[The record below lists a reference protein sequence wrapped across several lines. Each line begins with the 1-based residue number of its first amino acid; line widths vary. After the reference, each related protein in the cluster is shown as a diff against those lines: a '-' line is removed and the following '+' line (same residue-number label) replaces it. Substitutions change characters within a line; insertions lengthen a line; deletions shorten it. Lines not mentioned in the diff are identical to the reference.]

1 VKFKPHAEFQN
12 LSLAKL
18 FLQMK
23 KQLICLLAMAVSF
36 TIGAQVPQYANVSN
50 LVSQNNINSH
60 LSDFE
65 GLGVKRRG
73 TQALTNAL
81 TWLKGKYTGMG
92 YATTQFQ
99 EHSYSYSGSTC
110 KNLIVTKTGTLY
122 PNTFVIICGH
132 YDSITGTGT
141 NDNGS
146 GTAILLEVARLLRS
160 IPTDYSIKFIHF
172 SGEEDGLMG
181 SQAYVSSVVNGTNPK
196 MNIRL
201 LLNIDE
207 VGGVAGMTN
216 DTVTCERDTSNP
228 TTNNAASDTFTQQL
242 IQYMQWYSPLQ
253 TQLSY
258 AYSSDYM
265 SFQSNN
271 EIITGLFETNETP
284 YKHTANDLLV
294 NMDPVYVYN
303 IAKGTTGAMLHFAV
317 ASVAYLQ
324 NPNPVEVQQPMAF
337 MQNQQLTIYW
347 GNLQNETVQIALYDS
362 LGQLVS
368 SYTSLPT
375 ELSSNFELPMLNT
388 GLYVVDIQ
396 RNNQHFTKKIGYMGT
411 R

>member
-1 VKFKPHAEFQN
+1 
-12 LSLAKL
+12 
-18 FLQMK
+18 MK
-23 KQLICLLAMAVSF
+23 KQLVCLIALAMSV
-36 TIGAQVPQYANVSN
+36 TIWAQVPRYADVSN
-50 LVSQNNINSH
+50 LVLQNNINTH

-73 TQALTNAL
+73 TPALANAL

-92 YATTQFQ
+92 YTSTQFQ
-99 EHSYSYSGSTC
+99 EQSYSYAGATC

-122 PNTFVIICGH
+122 PNTYVIICGH

-146 GTAILLEVARLLRS
+146 GTAILLEVARLLRT

-181 SQAYVSSVVNGTNPK
+181 SQAYVSNVVNNTNPK

-201 LLNIDE
+201 LFNIDE
-207 VGGVAGMTN
+207 VGGIAGMTN

-228 TTNNAASDTFTQQL
+228 TTNNAASDAFTQQL
-242 IQYMQWYSPLQ
+242 VQYIQWYSPLQ
-253 TQLSY
+253 TLLAS

-271 EIITGLFETNETP
+271 EVITGLFETNETP
-284 YKHTANDLLV
+284 YRHTANDLLV

-317 ASVAYLQ
+317 ASIAYLQ
-324 NPNPVEVQQPMAF
+324 NPNPEQVLKPTAF
-337 MQNQQLTIYW
+337 MNNQQLTIYW
-347 GNLQNETVQIALYDS
+347 GNVVNESVQVSVYDS

-368 SYTSLPT
+368 SYATLPT
-375 ELSSNFELPMLNT
+375 ELSTNFELPLLNT

-396 RNNQHFTKKIGYMGT
+396 SNNQHFAKKVAYMGL

>member
-1 VKFKPHAEFQN
+1 
-12 LSLAKL
+12 
-18 FLQMK
+18 
-23 KQLICLLAMAVSF
+23 
-36 TIGAQVPQYANVSN
+36 
-50 LVSQNNINSH
+50 
-60 LSDFE
+60 
-65 GLGVKRRG
+65 
-73 TQALTNAL
+73 
-81 TWLKGKYTGMG
+81 
-92 YATTQFQ
+92 
-99 EHSYSYSGSTC
+99 
-110 KNLIVTKTGTLY
+110 VTKTGTLY
-122 PNTFVIICGH
+122 PNTYVIICGH

-181 SQAYVSSVVNGTNPK
+181 SQAYVNNVVNATNPK

-207 VGGVAGMTN
+207 VGGIAGMTN
-216 DTVTCERDTSNP
+216 DTVTCEHDTSNP
-228 TTNNAASDTFTQQL
+228 TANNAASDSFTQQL

-253 TQLSY
+253 TLLAN

-265 SFQSNN
+265 SFQANN

-284 YKHTANDLLV
+284 HKHTATDLLV

-317 ASVAYLQ
+317 ASIAYLE
-324 NPNPVEVQQPMAF
+324 NPNPEEVLKPTAF
-337 MQNQQLTIYW
+337 MNNQQLTIYW
-347 GNLQNETVQIALYDS
+347 GNVQNETVQIALYDS

-375 ELSSNFELPMLNT
+375 ELSSSFDLPLLNI
-388 GLYVVDIQ
+388 GLYIVDIQ
-396 RNNQHFTKKIGYMGT
+396 SNNQHFTKKVGYMDV